1 MSSFH
6 ALMKH
11 AIDYA
16 GLYPPASLALTTT
29 LSNYA
34 AYRESERGWALGRLI
49 LPAAALAEFEE
60 RADTTNWPVSV
71 VLGPD
76 VEGDARLV
84 AKCRRVYDMFECKL
98 SHVERVAP
106 ILQALPEGAMV
117 FFEVNAQSSNTPA
130 GVEMIKA
137 IGKAGAAAKLRM
149 GSLVA
154 EDIPGAELVAGF
166 ISVCA
171 RNAVPLKATAGLH
184 HPVRAEHALTYA
196 ENAPRGTMHGFMNL
210 MIASALLFSGRS
222 ARLAC
227 EALQEEDVRAFAI
240 DEKEV
245 RWRSYAFASA
255 EIATMRH
262 EFLLGFGSCSFTEPM
277 DDSRHLGWTR

>member
-117 FFEVNAQSSNTPA
+117 FIRGECAEQQHTGRGGNDKSNRESGSSGETAHGQSS
-130 GVEMIKA
+130 
-137 IGKAGAAAKLRM
+137 R
-149 GSLVA
+149 
-154 EDIPGAELVAGF
+154 
-166 ISVCA
+166 
-171 RNAVPLKATAGLH
+171 
-184 HPVRAEHALTYA
+184 
-196 ENAPRGTMHGFMNL
+196 RGHSWG
-210 MIASALLFSGRS
+210 
-222 ARLAC
+222 
-227 EALQEEDVRAFAI
+227 
-240 DEKEV
+240 
-245 RWRSYAFASA
+245 
-255 EIATMRH
+255 
-262 EFLLGFGSCSFTEPM
+262 
-277 DDSRHLGWTR
+277 